1 MNILFRAILTGFG
14 LRVGAEIAKAVATKV
29 KQRFEPTETDAERSE
44 DGEADEDEGSGVPT
58 TEPDPPDL

>member
-29 KQRFEPTETDAERSE
+29 KQRFEPA
-44 DGEADEDEGSGVPT
+44 DGEPSEEEEDDDEGSGVPT